1 MLEKLNNFFDAT
13 RRFPGAGIYLG
24 CGRYVGFKP
33 SCDRYGLIINLGFI
47 WLIVVTYDFIASSAN
62 IMSEYNKI
70 KQQNVKISHIYGGRT
85 PRRVK

>member
-1 MLEKLNNFFDAT
+1 MFKKLKGFFEAT
-13 RRFPGAGIYLG
+13 RRFPGAGLYLG

-33 SCDRYGLIINLGFI
+33 SCDRYGVVVNLGFFWI
-47 WLIVVTYDFIASSAN
+47 MFITYDFISSSAN

-70 KQQNVKISHIYGGRT
+70 KQQNAKISHIYGGRT